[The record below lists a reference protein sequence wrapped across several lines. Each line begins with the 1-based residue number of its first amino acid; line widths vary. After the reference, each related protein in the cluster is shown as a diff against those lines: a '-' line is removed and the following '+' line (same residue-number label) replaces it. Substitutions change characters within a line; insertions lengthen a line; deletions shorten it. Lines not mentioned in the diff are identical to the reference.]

1 MLSNYAQK
9 LNGARCEAPYAKR
22 CSLLRL
28 AVWGL
33 FSFTEG
39 LPLSPDWQS
48 KQRHEG
54 SNDFTALR
62 MDVEKELTRYFIP

>member
-1 MLSNYAQK
+1 
-9 LNGARCEAPYAKR
+9 
-22 CSLLRL
+22 LRL